1 MKKHFL
7 GLLITLCLG
16 LFVASCSEDDN
27 KKGGVDAGQAR
38 ISAILPGDF
47 VTTSVR
53 AASSHQLRCILEVWS
68 KDAEA
73 KLIYQGEVT
82 VDPAAPTES
91 LPFDFALPAGSYN
104 CLMWADYIDAG
115 ATTTDKYY
123 DTSDL
128 KNVTVKEGVTLINNK
143 ACDAFFYS
151 GEIEKREGEA
161 LQQEL
166 RLIRPFTKVS
176 VLEKNLKEYNLL
188 KGLTVSYAASMKF
201 NVGTGKASEETAT
214 VNYAESNF
222 NQEAATDGTLFTAYL
237 FANEESQKMGEI
249 NVSFTTDLGIQKV
262 VIPQIIPLLRNQH
275 IKVSANM
282 MAESPDPDNEFEISF
297 DIEIED
303 WSTSEQDIVATETK
317 AKVGDFFYADGSYSS
332 TYIEGVA
339 NPCVGVVFAVA
350 HDDGKASGDQL
361 ENYVDNTGKS
371 KLQKVRGW
379 VIALKDVT
387 STGKDKIIP
396 YTEGE
401 ALDLNT
407 LPGSALNAGKSDM
420 KGFLNTEAFKNEGVN
435 LEQYP
440 IAKAII
446 NWEVEAP
453 GNTSGWYWGA
463 VDQYITLSKEYATVS
478 GGEVQLQKVG
488 KSLQILIEAGVA
500 DAFSMSGEQF
510 YFSSTTEKEKTADV
524 GKLYR
529 VGLLT
534 SAKNYGQT
542 AAWKANDPRHARAIL
557 TF

>member
-1 MKKHFL
+1 MKKYFL
-7 GLLITLCLG
+7 GLLITFCMG
-16 LFVASCSEDDN
+16 LLATSCSEDDN
-27 KKGGVDAGQAR
+27 KKGGADAGQAR

-47 VTTSVR
+47 SAIGVR
-53 AASSHQLRCILEVWS
+53 AVSSHQLRCILEVWS
-68 KDAEA
+68 KDAAA

-82 VDPAAPTES
+82 VDPAAQTKS
-91 LPFDFALPAGSYN
+91 LPFDFELPAGSYN

-115 ATTTDKYY
+115 AATDKYY

-128 KNVTVKEGVTLINNK
+128 KNVTVKEGVSLINNK

-151 GEIEKREGEA
+151 GEIEKKEGEA

-166 RLIRPFTKVS
+166 KLIRPFTQVS
-176 VLEKNLKEYNLL
+176 VLEKNLREFNLL

-201 NVGTGKASEETAT
+201 DVSTGKASEETTT

-222 NQEAATDGTLFTAYL
+222 HPEAATDGTLFTAYF
-237 FANEESQKMGEI
+237 FANEESRKMGEI
-249 NVSFTTDLGIQKV
+249 NLSFTTDLGLQQV

-297 DIEIED
+297 DIEVED
-303 WSTSEQDIVATETK
+303 WSTSNQDIVATEAQ

-332 TYIEGVA
+332 AYINSEA
-339 NPCVGVVFAVA
+339 NPCIGVVFAVA
-350 HDDGKASGDQL
+350 HDDGKASSDQP
-361 ENYVDNTGKS
+361 ENYIDNAGKS

-401 ALDLNT
+401 ALALNT
-407 LPGSALNAGKSDM
+407 LPGSALNAGKSDI
-420 KGFLNTEAFKNEGVN
+420 KGFLNTEAFKNAGVN

-440 IAKAII
+440 LAKAII
-446 NWEVEAP
+446 NWEIAAP

-463 VDQYITLSKEYATVS
+463 VDQYITLSKVYATVS
-478 GGEVQLQKVG
+478 GGEVQLQEVG
-488 KSLQILIEAGVA
+488 KSLQILMDAGVA

-510 YFSSTTEKEKTADV
+510 YFSSTTEKDKAADV

-534 SAKNYGQT
+534 SGKNFGQT
-542 AAWKANDPRHARAIL
+542 AAWKTNDARHARAIL

>member
-7 GLLITLCLG
+7 GLLITFCMG

-27 KKGGVDAGQAR
+27 KKGGADAGQAR

-47 VTTSVR
+47 ISTGVR
-53 AASSHQLRCILEVWS
+53 AVSSHQLRCILEVWS

-73 KLIYQGEVT
+73 KLIYQEEVT
-82 VDPAAPTES
+82 VDPAVQAGS

-115 ATTTDKYY
+115 ATTDKYY

-128 KNVTVKEGVTLINNK
+128 KNVTVKEGVSLINNK

-151 GEIEKREGEA
+151 GEIEKKEGEA
-161 LQQEL
+161 LQQEMKL
-166 RLIRPFTKVS
+166 LRPFTKVS
-176 VLEKNLKEYNLL
+176 VLEKNLKEYKRL
-188 KGLTVSYAASMKF
+188 KGLTVSYEASMKF
-201 NVGTGKASEETAT
+201 NVSTGKASEETAT

-222 NQEAATDGTLFTAYL
+222 NPEAAMNQTLFTAY
-237 FANEESQKMGEI
+237 FFTNEESRKLGEI
-249 NVSFTTDLGIQKV
+249 NLSFTTDLGVQDV
-262 VIPQIIPLLRNQH
+262 VIPEIIPLLRNQH
-275 IKVSANM
+275 IKVSGNM

-297 DIEIED
+297 DVEVEE
-303 WSTSEQDIVATETK
+303 WGTSDQEVVATDPK
-317 AKVGDFFYADGSYSS
+317 ARVGDFFYADGSYASA
-332 TYIEGVA
+332 YLKDEA
-339 NPCVGVVFAVA
+339 NPCIGVVFAVA
-350 HDDGKASGDQL
+350 HDGGTASGDQP
-361 ENYVDNTGKS
+361 ENYVDNNGNQ
-371 KLQKVRGW
+371 KLQKVHGW

-387 STGKDKIIP
+387 STGKEKIMP
-396 YTEGE
+396 YTEGA

-435 LEQYP
+435 LEHYP

-446 NWEVEAP
+446 NGESSAP

-463 VDQYITLSKEYATVS
+463 LDQYMTLSKAYATVS
-478 GGEVQLQKVG
+478 GGVEQLQEVG
-488 KSLQILIEAGVA
+488 KSLQTLIDAGIA
-500 DAFSMSGEQF
+500 DAFSMDGEQF
-510 YFSSTTEKEKTADV
+510 YFSSTTETEKAADI

-542 AAWKANDPRHARAIL
+542 AAWATNNPRHARAIL